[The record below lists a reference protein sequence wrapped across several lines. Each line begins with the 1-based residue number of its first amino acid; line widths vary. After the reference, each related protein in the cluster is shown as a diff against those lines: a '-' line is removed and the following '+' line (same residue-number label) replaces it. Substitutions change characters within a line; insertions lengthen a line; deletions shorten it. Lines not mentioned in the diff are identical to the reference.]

1 MLEMRRMQRIF
12 SLEKIRTHLSLWTS
26 SPPPQQGF
34 PVAHVQ
40 LLLPVE
46 AAPSTSPSAPAAGD
60 GALEVSN
67 FPGGITIKG
76 AGIEVEVSF
85 ELKALERSPHRA
97 LLQPPFQPSASS
109 FPFFF
114 AVFDS
119 SLRAAS
125 YALVRITC
133 NPNSDH
139 VQPQLAT
146 LSTPSSLRS
155 RPGPAS
161 SRAGPSPALTSW
173 PSPSC
178 PASTALPLTTTAAG
192 PGATATPTGAG
203 LGGKERTRIFGCL
216 GAMFCTS
223 SQAAVAPRRATD
235 GPFPSHPNQLLRTP
249 NRLLP
254 SSIYRWKE
262 AGLDR
267 MAVVSETVK
276 LEAKTASEGC
286 VKVRS
291 VRTNARFWPIF
302 HCFSPFRSVSA
313 PLSSLSSSLRDEKE
327 RVAPLGRNIG

>member
-12 SLEKIRTHLSLWTS
+12 SLEKIRTHLSLWTT

-97 LLQPPFQPSASS
+97 LLQPPFQPLASS

-203 LGGKERTRIFGCL
+203 LEGKKGLEFSGAWEQCFARAAKPLSLRVERQTAPSHLTLTNFYELQIAFFPPQSTGGRKQASTAWPWSPKRSNWRRKRPRKVASRCVLCAQTRVFGL
-216 GAMFCTS
+216 FFTVFRRFGLFPLLFPLF
-223 SQAAVAPRRATD
+223 PRRCAMKK
-235 GPFPSHPNQLLRTP
+235 
-249 NRLLP
+249 
-254 SSIYRWKE
+254 KE
-262 AGLDR
+262 
-267 MAVVSETVK
+267 
-276 LEAKTASEGC
+276 
-286 VKVRS
+286 
-291 VRTNARFWPIF
+291 
-302 HCFSPFRSVSA
+302 
-313 PLSSLSSSLRDEKE
+313 
-327 RVAPLGRNIG
+327 